1 MPALFRTRGSIPRA
15 NYSPPSHPTGI
26 NCERIN
32 APFAIPDENDDSL
45 FRASVC
51 FHPRVVIGSRT
62 RFRDERERGKSISGG
77 RGIIPTDSPRV
88 AMVVRS
94 GSCTIIP
101 GILFSREKKLSSLVD
116 LLIISSTIDCL
127 FPTILKNKNLTQFSN
142 CQNFSFTMSRVEP
155 PPLPREMPK

>member
-1 MPALFRTRGSIPRA
+1 MRVCSPSPFLFPERGDSNGRRSSGEDRSTIPLDSRELGFTSRA
-15 NYSPPSHPTGI
+15 GFVSYSRIDPSRKLLPPPHPPGI

-32 APFAIPDENDDSL
+32 APFAIPDEDDDSL

-94 GSCTIIP
+94 SP
-101 GILFSREKKLSSLVD
+101 GFCSLGRRNLVASS
-116 LLIISSTIDCL
+116 I
-127 FPTILKNKNLTQFSN
+127 F
-142 CQNFSFTMSRVEP
+142 
-155 PPLPREMPK
+155 